1 MKKKTIKILT
11 AICFVLIIVIINS
24 LLNFWNTPIIDC
36 TQDKK
41 YTLSE
46 ETQEILSKVEDKIFF
61 KIYFEGKGFT
71 EEMVNYR
78 NEIERLLIKLQY
90 YSPLIEYVFVDINSY
105 TDIKKSYDNDDN
117 DDIFCS
123 GCNQKKVIA
132 ADFTYIC
139 RDSKCEKSEKKEI
152 TKITESETATVKA
165 TELEKLAKKGII
177 ITEHPNIKNNYIP
190 WGGTVTYGKYN
201 YEKPLLLLSD
211 LDAMKDVRCVE
222 ALNDDVCLFNNR
234 AKDAINKVEYTLVNA
249 IKNAIEYKPEIQ
261 AVSSIGILIKNK
273 ETNIYRLSSIKR
285 SLQKEEGYNV
295 SDFTIIDNDL
305 IIENFPNKET
315 NPLGKLYDCIIIHA
329 ADEFED
335 FEKLIIDQFI
345 MNGGKTIWLIDGL
358 KANMNYLSNKESFV
372 LEDYNNN
379 TDSLLSNYGVII
391 ENNIIRESQS
401 SSIKMPNNIFYNW
414 DYFPLLKSTQKH
426 PITKNID
433 LIKGQFISSIDTINT
448 KKIKKT
454 ILLESSENY
463 NIVTKNDVV
472 SLRHAF
478 TNNVYENNT
487 KQIIAILLEGT
498 FRSKYQNTTL
508 KNMFRK
514 KSDYNKMIVISDGDL
529 FLNDLQ
535 MGSGLALPLGYDDFT
550 YEKFDNST
558 FAINC
563 INYLLNESDKNLF
576 EIKNKELNSYSF
588 NPEKLRKNKQYWILI
603 NNSIPILLVLTI
615 GSIIFILRRKKYSK

>member
-1 MKKKTIKILT
+1 
-11 AICFVLIIVIINS
+11 
-24 LLNFWNTPIIDC
+24 
-36 TQDKK
+36 
-41 YTLSE
+41 
-46 ETQEILSKVEDKIFF
+46 
-61 KIYFEGKGFT
+61 
-71 EEMVNYR
+71 
-78 NEIERLLIKLQY
+78 LQY
-90 YSPLIEYVFVDINSY
+90 YSPLIEYDFVDINSY
-105 TDIKKSYDNDDN
+105 DNKN
-117 DDIFCS
+117 TNS
-123 GCNQKKVIA
+123 EERKMTNTTEKVI
-132 ADFTYIC
+132 
-139 RDSKCEKSEKKEI
+139 EKIYED
-152 TKITESETATVKA
+152 
-165 TELEKLAKKGII
+165 GII
-177 ITEHPNIKNNYIP
+177 VTENPNIKNNYVP
-190 WGGTVTYGKYN
+190 WGGYITYGKYN

-211 LDAMKDVRCVE
+211 LDAMKDIRCAE
-222 ALNDDVCLFNNR
+222 SLNDDICLFNNR

-249 IKNAIEYKPEIQ
+249 IKNAIEYENQKK
-261 AVSSIGILIKNK
+261 IGILNKNK

-285 SLQKEEGYNV
+285 SLQKEEGYKV

-315 NPLGKLYDCIIIHA
+315 NPLGKLYDCIIIYSN
-329 ADEFED
+329 DEFED

-414 DYFPLLKSTQKH
+414 DYFPLLKSKQKH
-426 PITKNID
+426 PITKNVD

-463 NIVTKNDVV
+463 NVVTENDVV
-472 SLRHAF
+472 SLRQAF
-478 TNNVYENNT
+478 TSNVYENNT

-498 FRSKYQNTTL
+498 FSSKYQNTTL

-514 KSDYNKMIVISDGDL
+514 KSDYNQMIVISDGDL

-535 MGSGLALPLGYDDFT
+535 MGSGLPLPLGYDDFT

-588 NPEKLRKNKQYWILI
+588 DPKKLR
-603 NNSIPILLVLTI
+603 
-615 GSIIFILRRKKYSK
+615 